1 MGRGFLDWVRLRI
14 QEPSTWAGVAMIA
27 IAFGSDAA
35 RAERL
40 VEAVSL
46 IVGGGLVATRP
57 GRWLRRDEAASGAAD
72 GIGKD
77 DGGC

>member
-1 MGRGFLDWVRLRI
+1 MGLRFLDWVRLRI
-14 QEPSTWAGVAMIA
+14 QEPSTWMGIAMIA

-57 GRWLRRDEAASGAAD
+57 GRWLRRDQAASAPVDRA
-72 GIGKD
+72 GKD